1 LLKAEDDNFVGGRR
15 GDAAVDPNIVRRKA
29 WELGKSPLGSVIT
42 TLLLMYFAG
51 STLSIMSLMMCGM
64 MILSPIRSLM
74 ALEATFRPFDELLR
88 GDPAVFRSKCVF
100 VSIHLFVLL
109 AALYKFAQLGVL
121 PVTAADYI
129 RSVLV
134 PAEDPHVGWVIER
147 TP

>member
-1 LLKAEDDNFVGGRR
+1 
-15 GDAAVDPNIVRRKA
+15 
-29 WELGKSPLGSVIT
+29 
-42 TLLLMYFAG
+42 
-51 STLSIMSLMMCGM
+51 MMCGM

-121 PVTAADYI
+121 PGQCVLSKHNACLCSVLFAVTAADYI